1 MAGAGIESGKAWSR
15 IGAEV
20 APTGSAAP
28 GVWGDLNEV
37 AENIGAGNW
46 PGPPI
51 GFILLWGDPDATA
64 GVSAECYPYSMSLN
78 GTALTINTR
87 YHGSASQSGR
97 IASGIIAL
105 TGDPT
110 EAPTTVTG
118 QASWNWAITGTWTD
132 NPYTEGWNSV
142 VVDSS
147 GNRYTTGALWGGATY
162 DYYNFGVVKMDSSQA
177 VDWNVAFYDNATT
190 TGTGLGNRGG
200 VLKTVTSGYV
210 VAFTDVYQVLY
221 FTNKQRMQFLHLNDS
236 TGAVTNAAQYYGL
249 LDDYSAAALD
259 GPPKVSNV
267 VGDTFAFG
275 VNASGSHSG
284 YATSSIQLVTVG
296 SSSFTFNSWSSG
308 ATNLWNYSTGNSAIY
323 VNSVTQDSSNN
334 VYAIF
339 TFAATNIDG
348 AGLANN
354 LAIAKWD
361 SSGTNQWVYCLRQQ
375 AGGVEDSLQGGG
387 IEIDGT
393 DLYISGSSNT
403 IGGTYSAPLIARI
416 DVSGTPSLTWITQ
429 ISNPDWNVYAQN
441 LKRIGSDQVIS
452 LGYGQTNDPTGN
464 AVVGVI
470 PSLNIDGTTLGAA
483 VVDDATWSV
492 IDLSP
497 YIVFATAAAGG
508 TANVEVKQ
516 GSNTDLSWNTDTDVG
531 AGTVSTWIHD
541 TPATA
546 GLGTIL
552 VESGAIG

>member
-1 MAGAGIESGKAWSR
+1 MPFGVEKVALLGAAGSGADPL
-15 IGAEV
+15 GYV
-20 APTGSAAP
+20 
-28 GVWGDLNEV
+28 
-37 AENIGAGNW
+37 
-46 PGPPI
+46 
-51 GFILLWGDPDATA
+51 LLWGDPDDAA

-78 GTALTINTR
+78 GTDLTINTR
-87 YHGSASQSGR
+87 YHSSASESGR
-97 IASGIIAL
+97 IASGIMDMSGGAL
-105 TGDPT
+105 V
-110 EAPTTVTG
+110 APTTVTG
-118 QASWNWAITGTWTD
+118 QAAWNWAFTGTWSD

-147 GNRYTTGALWGGATY
+147 GNRYTTGAIWGSSTQQ
-162 DYYNFGVVKMDSSQA
+162 YYNLGVVKMDSSQS
-177 VDWNVAFYDNATT
+177 VDWNVAFRDNATT

-200 VLKTVTSGYV
+200 VLKTVTNGYV
-210 VAFTDVYQVLY
+210 VASTDLYKVLY
-221 FTNKQRMQFLHLNDS
+221 YSNKQRMQFLHLNDS
-236 TGAVTNAAQYYGL
+236 TGAVVHSAQYYGL
-249 LDDYSAAALD
+249 LDDYSAAMLS
-259 GPPKVSNV
+259 GPPKMSNV

-275 VNASGSHSG
+275 VNSSGTHSG
-284 YATSSIQLVTVG
+284 YATASIQLVTVG

-334 VYAIF
+334 VYAIL

-348 AGLANN
+348 SGTASN

-393 DLYISGSSNT
+393 DLYISGYSNT

-429 ISNPDWNVYAQN
+429 ISNPDYNCYAQN
-441 LKRIGSDQVIS
+441 IKRIGSDQVIS
-452 LGYGQTNDPTGN
+452 LGYGQTSDPTGN

-470 PSLNIDGTTLGAA
+470 PSLNIDGTTLGTGD
-483 VVDDATWSV
+483 VDDATWSA

-516 GSNTDLSWNTDTDVG
+516 GSNTDQTWNTTNDTVS
-531 AGTVSTWIHD
+531 GTVSTWIHD

-546 GLGTIL
+546 GSGTIL
-552 VESGAIG
+552 VESGGIEA